1 MKDREEI
8 IKNYVDGY
16 NSFDVSKMI
25 KDFANEIV
33 FENIQNAKVT
43 MTLNGLDEFK
53 IQAEMAKNYFSERQ
67 QKIKFFRH
75 EREKSE
81 IDIEYY
87 GLLAMDFP
95 NGMKKGDEIKLKC
108 KSIFEFK
115 NNKIIRLTD
124 IS

>member
-25 KDFANEIV
+25 MDFSDEIV
-33 FENIQNAKVT
+33 FENIQNEEIT
-43 MTLNGLDEFK
+43 MTLNSLNEFK
-53 IQAEMAKNYFSERQ
+53 TQAEIAKNYFSERQ
-67 QKIKFFRH
+67 EKIKSFRH
-75 EREKSE
+75 ESEKSE
-81 IDIEYY
+81 IEIEYY
-87 GLLAMDFP
+87 GVLAMDFP
-95 NGMKKGDEIKLKC
+95 NGMKKGDEIKLNG

-115 NNKIIRLTD
+115 NNKIMRLTD